1 MIELDALTDEDI
13 MRRVVWTIGEG
24 VQQGAF
30 LIAGLPKTGTVLI
43 GVRMPD
49 TRMCKPVEVPVDE
62 ICWLED
68 VRREERRVG

>member
-1 MIELDALTDEDI
+1 MIDLTALTDADI

-24 VQQGAF
+24 VQQGAW

-43 GVRMPD
+43 GVRMQD
-49 TRMCKPVEVPVDE
+49 SQRCKPVEVPVDE

-68 VRREERRVG
+68 VRREERRIG